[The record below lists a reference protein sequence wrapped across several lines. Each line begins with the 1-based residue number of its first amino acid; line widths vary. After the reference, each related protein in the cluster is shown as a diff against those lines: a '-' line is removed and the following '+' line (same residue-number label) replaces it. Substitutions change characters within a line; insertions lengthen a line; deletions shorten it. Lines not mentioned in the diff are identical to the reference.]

1 VSAASPAGGIRVL
14 LVDDERD
21 FVNYLAKRLS
31 ARKMQ
36 VAVVHDGASALEA
49 VACEAPDV
57 VVLDVLMPGM
67 DGLETLQELKR
78 LMPDLPVVMLSG
90 HGERGSAEEG
100 RRRGAVGFL
109 LKPCEFG
116 VLHDTIVRVAGAG

>member
-1 VSAASPAGGIRVL
+1 MSAAPPGGGIRVL

-21 FVNYLAKRLS
+21 FVSYLAKRLS
-31 ARKMQ
+31 VRRMR

-49 VACEAPDV
+49 VASETPDV

-67 DGLETLQELKR
+67 DGLETLEGLKQ
-78 LMPDLPVVMLSG
+78 LQPDLPVIMLSG

-100 RRRGAVGFL
+100 QRLGAVEFL
-109 LKPCEFG
+109 LKPCELG
-116 VLHDTIVRVAGAG
+116 ALVDAIVRAAGAA